1 MKQNLYFILLVI
13 FCSCSENKV
22 RYPLNNEKKTFL
34 SNSATRNKILMAR
47 EELMIRKSANYDS
60 LSTFYNSQKGFL
72 YAYVKKVSEN
82 EPLPQKGTRLR
93 FTYKIEDLNKKILY
107 TKNELG
113 IVDYLVDKENILP
126 ALREGVK
133 IMRPKEIVVFL
144 FPSYLCFG
152 YQGDGNK
159 VGVSQP
165 LRYTIERL

>member
-1 MKQNLYFILLVI
+1 
-13 FCSCSENKV
+13 
-22 RYPLNNEKKTFL
+22 
-34 SNSATRNKILMAR
+34 MAR

-113 IVDYLVDKENILP
+113 IVSSLFIIKDKMYI
-126 ALREGVK
+126 
-133 IMRPKEIVVFL
+133 ID
-144 FPSYLCFG
+144 LCFI
-152 YQGDGNK
+152 D
-159 VGVSQP
+159 
-165 LRYTIERL
+165 

>member
-1 MKQNLYFILLVI
+1 MKQNLFYPLIVI
-13 FCSCSENKV
+13 FCSCSENNI
-22 RYPLNNEKKTFL
+22 RYPLNKGKKTFL
-34 SNSATRNKILMAR
+34 TNSATRNKILLAR
-47 EELMIRKSANYDS
+47 EELMIRKSADKDS
-60 LSTFYNSQKGFL
+60 LFTFYNSEKGFL

-82 EPLPQKGTRLR
+82 QPLPRRGTKLR

-113 IVDYLVDKENILP
+113 IVDYIVDKDNIIP
-126 ALREGVK
+126 ALREGIR
-133 IMRPKEIVVFL
+133 IMRPNEIVVFL
-144 FPSYLCFG
+144 FPSYLCYG

>member
-1 MKQNLYFILLVI
+1 MKQNLYFILIVI

>member
-1 MKQNLYFILLVI
+1 
-13 FCSCSENKV
+13 
-22 RYPLNNEKKTFL
+22 
-34 SNSATRNKILMAR
+34 MAR

-60 LSTFYNSQKGFL
+60 IFTFLNSQKGFL

>member
-1 MKQNLYFILLVI
+1 MKQNLYFILIVI

-22 RYPLNNEKKTFL
+22 RSPLNNEKKTFL